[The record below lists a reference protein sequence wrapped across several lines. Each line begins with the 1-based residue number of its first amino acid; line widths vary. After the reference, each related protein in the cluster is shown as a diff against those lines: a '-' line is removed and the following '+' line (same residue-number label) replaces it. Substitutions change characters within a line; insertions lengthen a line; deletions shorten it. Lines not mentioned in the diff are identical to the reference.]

1 MGMASYAD
9 QWQHVPTS
17 PSDTCTA
24 AEMTVLGTTTGRWRP
39 RLRFARVELKARLL
53 LPSIRRS
60 VAKQARQLRSLGE
73 PQAQRLG
80 EALEG
85 IASDHLSPDAR
96 AALDRVQASRRA
108 TLRGLERVSWAD
120 GSTESVA
127 WICAL
132 ASQPPS
138 GARLLHHLAAVWQP
152 RRAIEL
158 GTCVGVSA
166 AYQAVALRAGTLTTL
181 EAYPALANRAEET
194 WRLAQIDNA
203 RVLVGRFADTLA
215 PTLPEAAWDHAVI
228 DGNHQGRATE
238 HDVEQVSRSAAP
250 GALLALDDIDYNDG
264 MRAAW
269 DSVRQRPDVAAS
281 AVVGKIGLLALR

>member
-1 MGMASYAD
+1 MAD
-9 QWQHVPTS
+9 
-17 PSDTCTA
+17 
-24 AEMTVLGTTTGRWRP
+24 WRP
-39 RLRFARVELKARLL
+39 RWVFARVELKARLL
-53 LPSIRRS
+53 LPRIRRS
-60 VAKQARQLRSLGE
+60 VAEQARHLRGSRE

-80 EALEG
+80 EALER
-85 IASDHLSPDAR
+85 ISSDCLSADAR
-96 AALDRVQASRRA
+96 AALDRVEASRRA
-108 TLRGLERVSWAD
+108 TLRSVERVSWAD

-127 WICAL
+127 WICAR

-152 RRAIEL
+152 RHALEL

-181 EAYPALANRAEET
+181 EAYRDLANRAEET
-194 WRLAQIDNA
+194 WRVAQVDNA
-203 RVLVGRFADTLA
+203 RVVVGRFADTLA
-215 PTLPEAAWDHAVI
+215 PTLGQATWDYAFI

-238 HDVEQVSRSAAP
+238 GYVEQVSRSAAP
-250 GALLALDDIDYNDG
+250 GALLVLDDIDYNDG

>member
-1 MGMASYAD
+1 VGVTIG
-9 QWQHVPTS
+9 H
-17 PSDTCTA
+17 
-24 AEMTVLGTTTGRWRP
+24 WRP
-39 RLRFARVELKARLL
+39 HLVFARVELKARLL
-53 LPSIRRS
+53 LPRIRRS
-60 VAKQARQLRSLGE
+60 VAEQARQLRGLE
-73 PQAQRLG
+73 DPQAQRLA
-80 EALEG
+80 EALER
-85 IASDHLSPDAR
+85 IATDRLTPDAR
-96 AALDRVQASRRA
+96 VALRAVEAARRE
-108 TLRGLERVSWAD
+108 TLRSAEEVAWAD

-127 WICAL
+127 WICAR

-152 RRAIEL
+152 RQALEL

-181 EAYPALANRAEET
+181 EAYSDLANRAEQT

-203 RVLVGRFADTLA
+203 RVVVGRFAKTLA
-215 PTLPEAAWDHAVI
+215 PTLAEAAWDYAFI

-238 HDVEQVSRSAAP
+238 GYVEQVSQSTAP
-250 GALLALDDIDYNDG
+250 GALLVLDDIDYNDG

-269 DSVRQRPDVAAS
+269 DSVRRRADVAAS